1 MWLTHLIVERR
12 RTHSAVR
19 VYLDALRFFCD
30 YVTAPY
36 QGWAR
41 ECEVRSGAVPVQVCR
56 HDRTVDLL
64 AGPGRR
70 AMTRE
75 EVQRFLDHAD
85 DQVEKAVRRGQK
97 RAPARYR
104 DAALF
109 KVVYAWGLYGSEASP
124 LDVTDFQPHDDAR
137 ELGRFG
143 ALRVRTGMRVRGLP
157 PQRRTVV
164 SMMPWAVDA
173 VRKYLTDVRPRPAG
187 QRSHPVAA
195 SAGVAVIPITVA
207 PTTKAAAIPAR
218 DHEGGKAVTGERRS
232 GAVLALALDVVI
244 PLAVFYLARG
254 AGVNQW
260 LALLLAA
267 LAPVA
272 GIGWAWARQRR
283 LDATAVFVIVS
294 MALSLLVAFVT
305 GDARVLLARE
315 SWLTGAVGLWILGS
329 VATGRPF
336 LLDVA
341 GKVSPAGVA
350 RRVDS
355 LWAGNR
361 VFRRWVMLASLA
373 WGAAFLL
380 DAVIRVVFA
389 YTLTVDSVP
398 AAGTGALIVL
408 IVLAQG
414 IVMVHGRRSG
424 ALALLRNHG

>member
-1 MWLTHLIVERR
+1 M
-12 RTHSAVR
+12 
-19 VYLDALRFFCD
+19 
-30 YVTAPY
+30 
-36 QGWAR
+36 
-41 ECEVRSGAVPVQVCR
+41 
-56 HDRTVDLL
+56 
-64 AGPGRR
+64 
-70 AMTRE
+70 
-75 EVQRFLDHAD
+75 
-85 DQVEKAVRRGQK
+85 K
-97 RAPARYR
+97 
-104 DAALF
+104 
-109 KVVYAWGLYGSEASP
+109 SES
-124 LDVTDFQPHDDAR
+124 
-137 ELGRFG
+137 
-143 ALRVRTGMRVRGLP
+143 
-157 PQRRTVV
+157 
-164 SMMPWAVDA
+164 
-173 VRKYLTDVRPRPAG
+173 
-187 QRSHPVAA
+187 
-195 SAGVAVIPITVA
+195 
-207 PTTKAAAIPAR
+207 
-218 DHEGGKAVTGERRS
+218 RS

-267 LAPVA
+267 LAPAA
-272 GIGWAWARQRR
+272 GIGWTWARRRR

-329 VATGRPF
+329 LATGRPF

-361 VFRRWVMLASLA
+361 VFRRWIMLASLA

-398 AAGTGALIVL
+398 AAGTVALIVL
-408 IVLAQG
+408 IALAQG

-424 ALALLRNHG
+424 ALALMRNHG